1 MGTPK
6 KVVETDRCFIC
17 SKVVA
22 KKEKLYIFG
31 KSSIDF
37 CEIVKS
43 ALNVNVR
50 NFSASEQLFICRAEC
65 YQRLTKFKRAL
76 DNLNK
81 AKSELEEVYKATVH
95 RTKRLCK
102 DDAEEDAANEVDK
115 HVEQSTRGKVAKV
128 LHFSEATTCTSS
140 PRASPDALSDG
151 QRCVL
156 DEPFCF
162 LSPIQSNGGELL
174 KRAFINTIA
183 RSPNVVT
190 STPRKILRNCEQ
202 DNSQTSNVTLSI
214 SYPSKNVNKSLH
226 GSYQHNGKA
235 LAHGIPSRVANA
247 AMNCQPVRKHIV
259 EKTLGILKKEITGLC
274 SKNNPSL
281 LRKSSKEGLTDFDLQ
296 HVCEEWKVRAPLF
309 YSFLMT
315 SATNKR
321 TKASSW
327 FGSVAVAGSVLLKQ
341 RSKKMDAT
349 SSLLGIMMKT
359 KSIEVCSKSDKL
371 LLVRLVNA
379 FVLYPFMFTRLRKLV
394 THVVPLLTHNYYLM
408 AIS

>member
-6 KVVETDRCFIC
+6 KVVEADRCFIC
-17 SKVVA
+17 STVVA

-37 CEIVKS
+37 GEIIES

-50 NFSASEQLFICRAEC
+50 NFSASEQLFICRAQC

-81 AKSELEEVYKATVH
+81 AKSELEEVYNASVH

-102 DDAEEDAANEVDK
+102 DDAEEDVAKEVEE
-115 HVEQSTRGKVAKV
+115 HVERSTRGKAAKV
-128 LHFSEATTCTSS
+128 LHFSTKATTCTPTVASS
-140 PRASPDALSDG
+140 HG
-151 QRCVL
+151 QHCVL
-156 DEPFCF
+156 DEPFCGF

-183 RSPNVVT
+183 HSGKVVT
-190 STPRKILRNCEQ
+190 STPRKLSRNCEG
-202 DNSQTSNVTLSI
+202 NLPETSNVKLSI
-214 SYPSKNVNKSLH
+214 SYPSKNMNKFLH
-226 GSYQHNGKA
+226 GSYQLIGKA
-235 LAHGIPSRVANA
+235 LVHGIPSRVANA
-247 AMNCQPVRKHIV
+247 AMNCQPVRKHIL
-259 EKTLGILKKEITGLC
+259 EKTLGILKKEVLGLC

-296 HVCEEWKVRAPLF
+296 HVCEEWKIRAPLF

-315 SATNKR
+315 SASNKR

-341 RSKKMDAT
+341 RNEKMDAT
-349 SSLLGIMMKT
+349 SSVLGVMMKT
-359 KSIEVCSKSDKL
+359 KSIEVCC
-371 LLVRLVNA
+371 
-379 FVLYPFMFTRLRKLV
+379 F
-394 THVVPLLTHNYYLM
+394 
-408 AIS
+408 

>member
-1 MGTPK
+1 METPK
-6 KVVETDRCFIC
+6 KVVAADRCFIC
-17 SKVVA
+17 STVVA

-37 CEIVKS
+37 CEIIKS

-50 NFSASEQLFICRAEC
+50 NFSASEQLFICRAQC

-76 DNLNK
+76 DNFKK

-102 DDAEEDAANEVDK
+102 DDAEGDVAKEVDE
-115 HVEQSTRGKVAKV
+115 HVEQSTRGKVAKG
-128 LHFSEATTCTSS
+128 LRFSESTTCTSS
-140 PRASPDALSDG
+140 PGASLVPQAEG

-156 DEPFCF
+156 DEPFCAF
-162 LSPIQSNGGELL
+162 LSPIHQSNGGELL
-174 KRAFINTIA
+174 KRGFINTIVHS
-183 RSPNVVT
+183 RNVVT
-190 STPRKILRNCEQ
+190 STPRNLSRNSEG
-202 DNSQTSNVTLSI
+202 NSQTSNVKVSI
-214 SYPSKNVNKSLH
+214 SYPSKSVNKSID
-226 GSYQHNGKA
+226 GSYQLIGKA
-235 LAHGIPSRVANA
+235 LVHGIPSRIANA

-259 EKTLGILKKEITGLC
+259 EKTLGILKKEVMELC
-274 SKNNPSL
+274 SKKNPSL
-281 LRKSSKEGLTDFDLQ
+281 LRKSTKEGLTDFDLQ

-315 SATNKR
+315 AACNKR

-341 RSKKMDAT
+341 RNKQMDAT

-359 KSIEVCSKSDKL
+359 KSIEVCCSIK
-371 LLVRLVNA
+371 
-379 FVLYPFMFTRLRKLV
+379 
-394 THVVPLLTHNYYLM
+394 
-408 AIS
+408 